1 MAVAAFGLAHVWLNL
16 TVPVAAGALGGAGAV
31 AGRLMLGDAQRRR
44 LAHYVPQPLADALAN
59 TDRPAFEGRV
69 LPAAVMFVDMVGFT
83 ARSETASPED
93 TVATM
98 RRLHAEL
105 EDGAKRHGGYV
116 DNFAGDGA
124 MLVFGVPQPRG
135 DEAARALACAR
146 DLLDRT
152 ARLDLPVRI
161 GLHHGPVQ
169 VARLG
174 GRQQHQLT
182 LAGDTVNLASRLMA
196 VAKDRGVGLAVSA
209 ATVAASTDAATTH
222 LARMVYSAGVP
233 IRGRQAP
240 VDLWLGPYPAG
251 ARKSAGNLA
260 GGGRPTR

>member
-1 MAVAAFGLAHVWLNL
+1 
-16 TVPVAAGALGGAGAV
+16 
-31 AGRLMLGDAQRRR
+31 
-44 LAHYVPQPLADALAN
+44 
-59 TDRPAFEGRV
+59 
-69 LPAAVMFVDMVGFT
+69 
-83 ARSETASPED
+83 
-93 TVATM
+93 
-98 RRLHAEL
+98 
-105 EDGAKRHGGYV
+105 
-116 DNFAGDGA
+116 
-124 MLVFGVPQPRG
+124 VFGVPQPRG

-209 ATVAASTDAATTH
+209 VAVADGTDAATAY
-222 LARMVYSAGVP
+222 LSRMVYSADVP

-251 ARKSAGNLA
+251 APKSAGNLT
-260 GGGRPTR
+260 GGGRSTIRI